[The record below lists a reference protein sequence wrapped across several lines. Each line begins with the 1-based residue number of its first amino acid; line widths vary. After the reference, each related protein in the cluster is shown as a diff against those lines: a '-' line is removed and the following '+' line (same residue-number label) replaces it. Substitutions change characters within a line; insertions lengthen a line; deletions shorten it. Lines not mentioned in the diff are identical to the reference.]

1 MNLFT
6 TQDGVALNYDTSGE
20 GHAIVMIHTALE
32 NFTVFKEL
40 EKQLSRDYQI
50 VLIDLRGHGYSDKPK
65 HISFSDYGSDIKQLL
80 DALYI
85 KSCALIGHEMGAS
98 VSAELA
104 SKYPELVTSVTMV
117 NPTMLEDKSPSERL
131 YQKYAE
137 TIRNWDEEKQHKFLA
152 NQLYYDKKKA
162 QKVLKQMENTLAFTT
177 TAERQ
182 SVEASFN
189 FNNIRNFLAQVQVPV
204 QIIVGQHGERTTVV
218 EAKEVADYITN
229 SEFEVFQHSGLYPFI
244 EEKEAFLKT
253 VKPLI
258 NRFV

>member
-6 TQDGVALNYDTSGE
+6 TQDGIALNYHTSGE

-40 EKQLSRDYQI
+40 EKLLSKDYQI

-65 HISFSDYGSDIKQLL
+65 QINFTDYGSDIKALL

-85 KSCALIGHEMGAS
+85 QRCAVIGHEMGAS
-98 VSAELA
+98 VGTELA
-104 SKYPELVTSVTMV
+104 SNYPELVTSLTMV

-137 TIRNWDEEKQHKFLA
+137 TIRNWDEEKQQKFLA
-152 NQLYYDKKKA
+152 KQLYYDKKKA
-162 QKVLKQMENTLAFTT
+162 QKVLKQIENTFSFTT
-177 TAERQ
+177 PAERQ

-189 FNNIRNFLAQVQVPV
+189 FNNIRGFLAQVKAPV

-218 EAKEVADYITN
+218 EAKEVADYISH

-244 EEKEAFLKT
+244 EERDAFLKT
-253 VKPLI
+253 VRPFI
-258 NRFV
+258 NCFE